1 MQNVR
6 AENETVRN
14 FALMLR
20 QRQRNNNTLKKKMIL
35 SDNEFGDENIEAIAT
50 AFFE

>member
-20 QRQRNNNTLKKKMIL
+20 QRQRNNTLKKKMLL

>member
-20 QRQRNNNTLKKKMIL
+20 QRQRNNTLKKKMIL